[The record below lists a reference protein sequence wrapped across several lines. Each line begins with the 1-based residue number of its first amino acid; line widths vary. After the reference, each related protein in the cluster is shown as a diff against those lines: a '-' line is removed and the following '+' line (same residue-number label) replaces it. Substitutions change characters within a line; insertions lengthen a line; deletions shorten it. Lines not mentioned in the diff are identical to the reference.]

1 MLQKCCKHFIFCQIC
16 IFVLCVFACYGIVH
30 LSYERKQIQR
40 AKNII
45 ENPGVATRN
54 LNDPKRFINV
64 AAITE
69 DGEIAEK
76 KIKSLNIEAIKK

>member
-1 MLQKCCKHFIFCQIC
+1 M
-16 IFVLCVFACYGIVH
+16 CVFACYGIVH